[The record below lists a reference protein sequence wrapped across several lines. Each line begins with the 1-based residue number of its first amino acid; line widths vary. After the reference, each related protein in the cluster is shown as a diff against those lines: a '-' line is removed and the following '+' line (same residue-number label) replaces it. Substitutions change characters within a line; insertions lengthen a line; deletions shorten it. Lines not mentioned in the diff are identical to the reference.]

1 MFVIGKFQ
9 NPRCFKNVK
18 SLPCRYRS
26 QRKSWMDSTLF
37 EEWVRELDEKFFKEN
52 RKIALMIDNCPAHPT
67 IGNLSNARLIFL
79 PPNTTS
85 VFQPMDQGVIKCFKA
100 HYRRH
105 LVRLMIQRLDQGQ
118 DLPKISVLLALQLL
132 AASWNNVGKATIV
145 NCFRKAKISAENQV
159 DALED
164 SDDPFKAL
172 QENLTEL
179 RQSNPDLV
187 PDELSAADVVDIDS
201 SLITTDAPTTD
212 KEILESVQLEDEE
225 MDEDNGIKIFDEP
238 VAKPTSIEVGNALET
253 LQNLC
258 LFNENGNEMRVLL
271 QQLESLHVRNSLN
284 SRKQSSILTFF
295 ERK

>member
-1 MFVIGKFQ
+1 
-9 NPRCFKNVK
+9 
-18 SLPCRYRS
+18 
-26 QRKSWMDSTLF
+26 
-37 EEWVRELDEKFFKEN
+37 
-52 RKIALMIDNCPAHPT
+52 
-67 IGNLSNARLIFL
+67 
-79 PPNTTS
+79 
-85 VFQPMDQGVIKCFKA
+85 MDQGVIKCLKA
-100 HYRRH
+100 HYRRR

-118 DLPKISVLLALQLL
+118 DLPKISILLALQLL
-132 AASWNNVGKATIV
+132 VASWNNVGKATIV

-187 PDELSAADVVDIDS
+187 PDELSATDVVDIDA
-201 SLITTDAPTTD
+201 SLITTNAPTTD

-225 MDEDNGIKIFDEP
+225 MDEDDGIEIFDEP

>member
-1 MFVIGKFQ
+1 
-9 NPRCFKNVK
+9 
-18 SLPCRYRS
+18 
-26 QRKSWMDSTLF
+26 
-37 EEWVRELDEKFFKEN
+37 
-52 RKIALMIDNCPAHPT
+52 
-67 IGNLSNARLIFL
+67 
-79 PPNTTS
+79 
-85 VFQPMDQGVIKCFKA
+85 
-100 HYRRH
+100 
-105 LVRLMIQRLDQGQ
+105 MIQRLDQGQ
-118 DLPKISVLLALQLL
+118 DLPKISILLALQLL
-132 AASWNNVGKATIV
+132 VASWNNVGKATIV

-225 MDEDNGIKIFDEP
+225 MDEDDGIEIFDEL
-238 VAKPTSIEVGNALET
+238 VAKPTSIKVGNALET

-258 LFNENGNEMRVLL
+258 LSNECGNEMRVLL
-271 QQLESLHVRNSLN
+271 QQLESLHVCNSLN